1 MDKKFFDQ
9 VTGRVAA
16 ILPQAEALGKN
27 VREEVKDKIEE
38 QLKNSLGSLN
48 VISKDE
54 FDAQSA
60 ALKRAEARIEDLEKK
75 INQLEVEIENK

>member
-9 VTGRVAA
+9 VSERVAA
-16 ILPQAEALGKN
+16 ILPKAEALGKN
-27 VREEVKDKIEE
+27 VREEVKSKVEE

-54 FDAQSA
+54 FEAQSA
-60 ALKRAEARIEDLEKK
+60 ALQRAQIRIDDLEKK
-75 INQLEVEIENK
+75 ISQLESEIEKK

>member
-9 VTGRVAA
+9 VSERVAA

-27 VREEVKDKIEE
+27 VREEVKNKVEE
-38 QLKNSLGSLN
+38 QLKSSLGSLN

-54 FDAQSA
+54 FEAQSA
-60 ALKRAEARIEDLEKK
+60 ALQRAQIRIEDLEKK
-75 INQLEVEIENK
+75 IAQLEIEIEKK

>member
-9 VTGRVAA
+9 VSERVAA
-16 ILPQAEALGKN
+16 ILPKAEALGKN
-27 VREEVKDKIEE
+27 VREEVKSKVEE

-54 FDAQSA
+54 FEAQSE
-60 ALKRAEARIEDLEKK
+60 ALQRAQIRIDDLEKK
-75 INQLEVEIENK
+75 ISQLESEIEKK

>member
-16 ILPQAEALGKN
+16 ILHQAEALGKN

-38 QLKNSLGSLN
+38 QLKNSRGSLN

-60 ALKRAEARIEDLEKK
+60 ALKRAEVRIEDLEKK